1 MIPSDEVESFVDDLI
16 DEADQIEKQARM
28 FFKTVSVSYKMG
40 AGKDKYSWKDS
51 GGSEDAKRIARQNH
65 EAWQAKAEE
74 LVSEYR
80 PNREKEF
87 EDLHSTIQLNLSLGG
102 GEVTDSKN
110 KIKNDTLSALNRQVG
125 IVRGAV
131 GKVEVETLRARR
143 QISTRVSRDE
153 IERAWAL
160 FEEDYIRSAGVV
172 AAVAVERQLLTMCE
186 ESDVVEEYDPT
197 HGISR
202 LAQTL
207 KEASVIDKTTWNDM
221 KALASIRE
229 TCAHAE
235 EPETH
240 RVRRL
245 ITDSESFIQ
254 DKSY

>member
-1 MIPSDEVESFVDDLI
+1 MIPSEEVESLVNDLI
-16 DEADQIEKQARM
+16 EEGEKIEEQIRT
-28 FFKTVSVSYKMG
+28 FFKQVNTVAEIGIDGYR
-40 AGKDKYSWKDS
+40 WKDS
-51 GGSEDAKRIARQNH
+51 THSEKAKRAARRNH

-80 PNREKEF
+80 PKRESEF
-87 EDLHSTIQLNLSLGG
+87 NELHSVIQSNLTLGG
-102 GEVTDSKN
+102 DDIAESKSQVRN
-110 KIKNDTLSALNRQVG
+110 NTLSALNRQVG

-143 QISTRVSRDE
+143 QISNKVSRDE
-153 IERAWAL
+153 IERAWEL
-160 FEEDYIRSAGVV
+160 FNENYIRSAGVV

-186 ESDVVEEYDPT
+186 ESEAVEEYDPT

-235 EPETH
+235 EPEEH

-245 ITDSESFIQ
+245 ISDGESFVQ
-254 DKSY
+254 EQAY